1 MLHYTQEKCDGDI
14 NYWLQ
19 ISVQIFKGTVAYD
32 KHQYSLD
39 AIGRFKVAKFIDL
52 NIGYYVM
59 MFDEEIQKICTIV
72 LNWVAY
78 TYQGL
83 PMGIFIAPDVLQ
95 EKMSNFFID
104 MVYACVYMD
113 DLVIIIKDM
122 QRNYIDILDGVLKW
136 LKNQGC
142 RPTQLNMSDPMIH
155 LVV

>member
-1 MLHYTQEKCDGDI
+1 MTNI
-14 NYWLQ
+14 
-19 ISVQIFKGTVAYD
+19 
-32 KHQYSLD
+32 QYSLG
-39 AIGRFKVAKFIDL
+39 AIERFQVAKFIDL
-52 NIGYYVM
+52 NMGYYAM
-59 MFDEEIQKICTIV
+59 MFDEEIQKFCTIV

-83 PMGIFIAPDVLQ
+83 RMGISIAPDVLQ
-95 EKMSNFFID
+95 EKMSKFFLD

-122 QRNYIDILDGVLKW
+122 QKSYIDILDGVLKW

-142 RPTQLNMSDPMIH
+142 RPTQLNMSDPIIH